1 MLANGATLG
10 YKRKGTGGK
19 YKILTGLKEIPE
31 LGDDPEK
38 VENTGLSDPVKQ
50 YEFGIGD
57 AGELTY
63 KFKYENKS
71 EDSPYRVMRKA
82 GADKEVLSFCE
93 TLPDGTKYE
102 YDAQVAVKRS
112 GGGVNG
118 VMEWD
123 LNMALQS
130 EVKVTDP
137 ESGSGETEPTQG
149 SGSDELDPEQ
159 GGEDEAE

>member
-10 YKRKGTGGK
+10 YKKKDATGDYTILKG
-19 YKILTGLKEIPE
+19 IKEIPE

-38 VENTGLSDPVKQ
+38 VENTGLGDKTKQ
-50 YEFGIGD
+50 YEYGIGD
-57 AGELTY
+57 AGDLAY

-71 EDSPYRVMRKA
+71 ADSPYRVLRKA

-112 GGGVNG
+112 SGAVNG
-118 VMEWD
+118 VMEFTV
-123 LNMALQS
+123 NMALQS
-130 EVKVTDP
+130 EIEVTDP
-137 ESGSGETEPTQG
+137 V
-149 SGSDELDPEQ
+149 
-159 GGEDEAE
+159 

>member
-10 YKRKGTGGK
+10 YKKKGASEDYT
-19 YKILTGLKEIPE
+19 ILTGIKEIPE

-38 VENTGLSDPVKQ
+38 VENTGLADKVKQ
-50 YEFGIGD
+50 YEYGIGD
-57 AGELTY
+57 AGDLAY
-63 KFKYENKS
+63 KFKYENTS
-71 EDSPYRVMRKA
+71 ESSPYRVMRKA
-82 GADKEVLSFCE
+82 AASKEVLSFCE

-102 YDAQVAVKRS
+102 YDAQVSVKRS

-130 EVKVTDP
+130 EILVTDP
-137 ESGSGETEPTQG
+137 
-149 SGSDELDPEQ
+149 
-159 GGEDEAE
+159 A

>member
-10 YKRKGTGGK
+10 YRKKGNGGK

-38 VENTGLSDPVKQ
+38 VENTGLSDSVKQ

-63 KFKYENKS
+63 KFKYENNS

-82 GADKEVLSFCE
+82 GANKEVLSFCE

-118 VMEWD
+118 AMEWN

-137 ESGSGETEPTQG
+137 VSGGGETGPAQG
-149 SGSDELDPEQ
+149 EEDETDPEQ
-159 GGEDEAE
+159 GGKDETE